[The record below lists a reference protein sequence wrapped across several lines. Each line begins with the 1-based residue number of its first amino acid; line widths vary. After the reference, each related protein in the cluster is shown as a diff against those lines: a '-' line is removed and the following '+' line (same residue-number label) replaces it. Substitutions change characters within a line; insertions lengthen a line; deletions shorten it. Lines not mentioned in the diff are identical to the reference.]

1 MTGEAMTSNLDAV
14 RLRLEIED
22 FYYREAD
29 LLDERR
35 FDEWLDLLH
44 PDIRYRIPL
53 AQNVHSKRAESE
65 FLTDDLA
72 VYWMD
77 EGKRT
82 LSQRVEQL
90 RTGLHWAEE
99 PMSRTSHIYSNTRV
113 LESSEQD
120 GCRRVTAKTRFI
132 VYRNR
137 LKGEVDLLVGKRVD
151 ELVAQSAL
159 GWKVL
164 ARTVYLD
171 QTVLLSNNLT
181 TFI

>member
-1 MTGEAMTSNLDAV
+1 VSAATALDLDAV

-22 FYYREAD
+22 FYAREAD

-44 PDIRYRIPL
+44 PDIRYRIPMS
-53 AQNVHSKRAESE
+53 QNVHSKDAAAE

-72 VYWMD
+72 VCWMD

-82 LSQRVEQL
+82 LTQRVEQL
-90 RTGLHWAEE
+90 KTGLHWAEE
-99 PMSRTSHIYSNTRV
+99 PMSRTCHIYSNTRV
-113 LESSEQD
+113 LDSREET
-120 GCRRVTAKTRFI
+120 GTRRVKAKTRFL

-137 LKGEVDLLVGKRVD
+137 LQSEVDLLVGKRVD
-151 ELVAQSAL
+151 ELIAHADS
-159 GWKVL
+159 GWKVV

-181 TFI
+181 TFL

>member
-1 MTGEAMTSNLDAV
+1 VSALSNAELDDI

-22 FYYREAD
+22 LYNREAD
-29 LLDERR
+29 LLDERQ
-35 FDEWLDLLH
+35 FDEWLELLH
-44 PDIRYRIPL
+44 PDIRYRIPMSE
-53 AQNVHSKRAESE
+53 NVHSSRAAHAY
-65 FLTDDLA
+65 LTDDLA

-82 LSQRVEQL
+82 LTQRIAQL
-90 RTGLHWAEE
+90 KTGFHWAEE
-99 PMSRTSHIYSNTRV
+99 PISRTCHMYSNTRV
-113 LESSEQD
+113 LASRDENGS
-120 GCRRVTAKTRFI
+120 RRVSAKSRFL

-137 LKGEVDLLVGKRVD
+137 LQSEVDLMVGKRVD
-151 ELVAQSAL
+151 ELIAEAGS
-159 GWKVL
+159 GWKIL

>member
-1 MTGEAMTSNLDAV
+1 MSATVAVDTDAL
-14 RLRLEIED
+14 RLRLSLED
-22 FYYREAD
+22 FYALEAD

-35 FDEWLDLLH
+35 FEEWIDLLH
-44 PDIRYRIPL
+44 PDIRYRVPMS
-53 AQNVHSKRAESE
+53 QNVHSKRAASE

-82 LSQRVEQL
+82 LTQRVEQL
-90 RTGLHWAEE
+90 KTGLHWAEE
-99 PMSRTSHIYSNTRV
+99 PMSRTCHIYSNIRV
-113 LESSEQD
+113 LDSRD
-120 GCRRVTAKTRFI
+120 DPGGRRVTAKSRFL

-137 LKGEVDLLVGKRVD
+137 LQSDVDLLVGKRVD
-151 ELVAQSAL
+151 ELVGDPER

-164 ARTVYLD
+164 SRIAYLD